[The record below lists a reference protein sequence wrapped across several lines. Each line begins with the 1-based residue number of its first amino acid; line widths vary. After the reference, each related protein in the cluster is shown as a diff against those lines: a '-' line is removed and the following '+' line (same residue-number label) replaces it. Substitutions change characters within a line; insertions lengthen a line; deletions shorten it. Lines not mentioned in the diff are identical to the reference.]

1 MNKTID
7 YYHFLVS
14 PWTYLAI
21 ERFNRLRDDYAV
33 TVNYKPIDVA
43 STFELMGGVPLP
55 KRHPARQQW
64 RLQELERWASWLGVP
79 INLKPAYFPAD
90 QTLAACMVYAAGG
103 ADGEAAAGRL
113 SDACLRACWAEQRD
127 IADADTLRALADDCG
142 LDGTA
147 LIEQAQQADMRTR
160 YLDTTAEAHQ
170 CGVFGSPSYVLDG
183 ELFWGQDR
191 LDFLERA
198 LGS

>member
-14 PWTYLAI
+14 PWSYLAS
-21 ERFNRLRDDYAV
+21 ERFNRLCQEQAV

-43 STFELMGGVPLP
+43 GTFATMGGLPLP
-55 KRHPARQQW
+55 KRHPSRQQW
-64 RLQELERWASWLGVP
+64 RLQELERWSSWLGVP
-79 INLKPAYFPAD
+79 INLQPAFFPAD

-103 ADGEAAAGRL
+103 AEGNSDAGRF

-142 LDGTA
+142 LDGA
-147 LIEQAQQADMRTR
+147 SLIEQAQQPECRALYDA
-160 YLDTTAEAHQ
+160 TTAEAHQ
-170 CGVFGSPSYVLDG
+170 RGVFGSPSYVLDG
-183 ELFWGQDR
+183 ALFWGQDR
-191 LDFLERA
+191 LDFLARA
-198 LGS
+198 LAD